1 MQDASPT
8 TTCHCQARR
17 TQSGA
22 TQIAGGHGLDTGNR
36 GEWSPISR
44 AYNVRQ
50 VKWLDEPKLH
60 AARRIGL
67 NRNYQR
73 SSAFNRTIA
82 AE

>member
-1 MQDASPT
+1 VLDAGK
-8 TTCHCQARR
+8 RV
-17 TQSGA
+17 
-22 TQIAGGHGLDTGNR
+22 
-36 GEWSPISR
+36 EWSPASR
-44 AYNVRQ
+44 AYNIRQ
-50 VKWLDEPKLH
+50 VQRLDEPKLH